1 MKNIDLSSIE
11 PFEISSIRPP
21 TENYSLSFRVTRNCY
36 WNKCKYCPVYKT
48 GNRFTKR
55 SIEEVKADISNA
67 KLIDDLLNDNG
78 IGIPE
83 YSEADYH
90 RVSSLIDKIKKA
102 KNLPEKPES
111 EIQNSI
117 NNDNNDNDDIDE
129 RMKWF
134 MSWFKDKPVLEDS
147 IYHIVSWRISGGKTC
162 FLGDADSLILKPDF
176 LHDTMNH
183 IKNNFPS
190 LERFTIYG
198 RTRTAAQVRSLG
210 ELKEFYNAGLGR
222 VHFGLE
228 SGSDNVLSLVNKG
241 VTAAQHIEGC
251 LKVKE
256 AGLSCSIYI
265 MPGLG
270 GSKLSQENAFETAR
284 VINAIVPDFVRLRT
298 LVIFP
303 TTPLE
308 AMRKDGSFREA
319 SEEEVVR
326 ELKTL
331 IENINCNTEI
341 LSDSAS
347 NLLDVYGALPRD
359 KEPMLRYIDFYL
371 SLSPR
376 EKLEFSLNS
385 RLKSFIGQYG
395 SLSEDIYFKL
405 SQYILNG
412 GLNTVAMS
420 DSDIT
425 SVIQLVRSKLMP

>member
-1 MKNIDLSSIE
+1 MKSIELNTIE
-11 PFEISSIRPP
+11 PFEIASIRPP

-48 GNRFTKR
+48 GNRFSKR
-55 SIEEVKADISNA
+55 SLEEVKADISNA
-67 KLIDDLLNDNG
+67 KQIDDLLYENG
-78 IGIPE
+78 IGIPD
-83 YSEADYH
+83 YSEADYY

-102 KNLPEKPES
+102 KNLPEKTETDT
-111 EIQNSI
+111 QNCA
-117 NNDNNDNDDIDE
+117 NDDMDE

-147 IYHIVSWRISGGKTC
+147 IYHIISWRIGGGKTC

-183 IKNNFPS
+183 IKNSFPA

-198 RTRTAAQVRSLG
+198 RTRTAAQVRSLN
-210 ELKEFYNAGLGR
+210 ELKEFYNAGLNR

-228 SGSDNVLSLVNKG
+228 SGSDNVLSLINKG
-241 VTAAQHIEGC
+241 VTAAQHIDGC
-251 LKVKE
+251 LKVKD

-284 VINAIVPDFVRLRT
+284 VINAIEPDFVRLRT
-298 LVIFP
+298 LEIFP
-303 TTPLE
+303 STPLE
-308 AMRKDGSFREA
+308 AMRRDGSFQEA

-326 ELKTL
+326 ELKIL

-347 NLLDVYGALPRD
+347 NLLDIYGSLPRD
-359 KEPMLRYIDFYL
+359 KYPMLRVIDSYL
-371 SLSPR
+371 LLSPR

-385 RLKSFIGQYG
+385 RLNSFMGQYG
-395 SLSEDIYFKL
+395 NLIEDIYFKL
-405 SQYILNG
+405 SPYILNG
-412 GLNTVAMS
+412 ALHTDSMS
-420 DSDIT
+420 DSDI
-425 SVIQLVRSKLMP
+425 SSIIRLIRSKLMP